1 MNEKK
6 KGLGCESSIN
16 LSTVHDTKQKHKAR
30 ILEKTHQRYHA
41 TVQTVDI
48 FKDCSDESD

>member
-6 KGLGCESSIN
+6 KGLGCESSSV
-16 LSTVHDTKQKHKAR
+16 STIQDPKQKYKAR

-41 TVQTVDI
+41 SDRAVDI
-48 FKDCSDESD
+48 FKNASDESD